1 MVEKAKLQGR
11 NADQLL
17 PGPGAQRKALT
28 REGHTGPFWGDGNL
42 LLHYFSGACVYL
54 CQNSSNCTLKIG
66 NLYSYSVYTE
76 LYYVYYTANLK
87 TNTFKAASWMPYK
100 VTSSFGEIIIFK
112 LWEHGF
118 NKILA
123 VICFYAEPVY
133 NFDPSNV
140 CKGYGK
146 WLAYLNI
153 SLHFCFLFTSL
164 PNLEKLI
171 EGLKSPDT
179 SLLLPDLLPMTDP
192 FGSTSDAVIGKVIL
206 FVSSVVHKMC
216 VCFKNGNPLVNSSL
230 LNNPAEE

>member
-87 TNTFKAASWMPYK
+87 TNTFKAAS
-100 VTSSFGEIIIFK
+100 
-112 LWEHGF
+112 
-118 NKILA
+118 
-123 VICFYAEPVY
+123 
-133 NFDPSNV
+133 
-140 CKGYGK
+140 
-146 WLAYLNI
+146 
-153 SLHFCFLFTSL
+153 
-164 PNLEKLI
+164 
-171 EGLKSPDT
+171 
-179 SLLLPDLLPMTDP
+179 
-192 FGSTSDAVIGKVIL
+192 
-206 FVSSVVHKMC
+206 
-216 VCFKNGNPLVNSSL
+216 
-230 LNNPAEE
+230 